1 LPSATGAFVAPAKS
15 PGLLQYGSLY
25 LRSRPQYETIDAS
38 GFLVATDEKCAN
50 DGTGDQATNINAFLL
65 KANAAGLIAYFPA
78 GIYQIGS
85 TVFIPTG
92 SRVQGS
98 LWSQIQGSGFYFSD
112 LNNPQVM
119 VRVGNKGDVGTM
131 EIVEMLFSVKGATA
145 GAILMEWNVA
155 ADSQGSAGMWDSHF
169 RVGGALG
176 SDLDVN
182 TCPKFGFNDQCIAAS
197 LMFHVTSQAS
207 GYFENVWA
215 WVADHDNDENMT
227 NNPDPTSNQVSIF
240 GARGM
245 LIESQGP
252 SWFYGTSSEHSVL
265 YNYQLYNAKDVSSK
279 LPTKRP
285 IKLISVPRSTW
296 ATSKQRLLTTNQSL

>member
-1 LPSATGAFVAPAKS
+1 M
-15 PGLLQYGSLY
+15 
-25 LRSRPQYETIDAS
+25 
-38 GFLVATDEKCAN
+38 
-50 DGTGDQATNINAFLL
+50 GT
-65 KANAAGLIAYFPA
+65 
-78 GIYQIGS
+78 
-85 TVFIPTG
+85 TVFIPTD

-98 LWSQIQGSGFYFSD
+98 LWSQIQGAGFYFSD

-131 EIVEMLFSVKGATA
+131 EIVEMLFSVKGPTA

-155 ADSQGSAGMWDSHF
+155 ADSQGSAAMWDSHF

-176 SDLDVN
+176 SDLDEN

-197 LMFHVTSQAS
+197 LMFHVTSQAT

-227 NNPDPTSNQVSIF
+227 ENPDPSANQVSVF

-265 YNYQLYNAKDVSSK
+265 YNYQLYNAKDVGSN
-279 LPTKRP
+279 TP
-285 IKLISVPRSTW
+285 IIRLTLLI
-296 ATSKQRLLTTNQSL
+296 